1 MLALDKMVNVRPDL
15 AALARSSA
23 GFPFGGALG
32 GGGGGGGYGICY
44 SVGNV
49 IIKVL

>member
-1 MLALDKMVNVRPDL
+1 MLALDKIVNARPDL

-23 GFPFGGALG
+23 GFPLGGAL
-32 GGGGGGGYGICY
+32 GGGGGYGICY